1 MRRRHV
7 DSYFVFC
14 TKKEAIPFICPFSFF
29 LLQSPSQRHNNDKD
43 ERLSNNNIKISPMP
57 TPCQP
62 TPPASPQQA
71 TASRRLL
78 QDILSKGGPYPMIAI
93 PDKGYWVDGSDHDSQ
108 FDQRTTTQGSCRPKF
123 ETDDTAKCYRRFFV
137 GRVSLFHNT

>member
-1 MRRRHV
+1 
-7 DSYFVFC
+7 
-14 TKKEAIPFICPFSFF
+14 
-29 LLQSPSQRHNNDKD
+29 
-43 ERLSNNNIKISPMP
+43 MP
-57 TPCQP
+57 TTPCQQP

-78 QDILSKGGPYPMIAI
+78 QDILSKGGPPYPMIAI

-108 FDQRTTTQGSCRPKF
+108 YDQRTQASCRPKF

-137 GRVSLFHNT
+137 GRVSNNFYFQYFLFF